1 MLENGRGQVRT
12 PKQVFDLPCI
22 IRLAYM
28 VKRPF
33 VKRKLSKKEVLLLDR
48 HTCQYCGQR
57 GPELTM
63 DHVRPRRQ
71 GGQQTWENIVSACI
85 PCNHRKAGTDAQR
98 GGNDAAEAAQGPIP
112 QPPTTCF
119 TGAPFWMSGKS
130 SFPGRWTEAGESRLL
145 SAARRDRD
153 VQHQRFQPQ
162 AGVDV
167 AVKRVEGLGHSADDP
182 AI

>member
-33 VKRKLSKKEVLLLDR
+33 VKRKLSKKEVLLRDR

-63 DHVRPRRQ
+63 DHVRPQAARRAADV
-71 GGQQTWENIVSACI
+71 GE
-85 PCNHRKAGTDAQR
+85 HRQRLHTVQPPEGGTDAQR

-112 QPPTTCF
+112 QPLLR
-119 TGAPFWMSGKS
+119 ALRAHHSG
-130 SFPGRWTEAGESRLL
+130 
-145 SAARRDRD
+145 
-153 VQHQRFQPQ
+153 
-162 AGVDV
+162 
-167 AVKRVEGLGHSADDP
+167 
-182 AI
+182 

>member
-1 MLENGRGQVRT
+1 MLNSPVLVLNLNYEPINVCNARRALLLIFRGKAEMLENGRGQVRT
-12 PKQVFDLPCI
+12 ARQVFDLPCI

-33 VKRKLSKKEVLLLDR
+33 VKRKLSKKEVLLRDR

-85 PCNHRKAGTDAQR
+85 PCNHRKAGRTPR
-98 GGNDAAEAAQGPIP
+98 
-112 QPPTTCF
+112 
-119 TGAPFWMSGKS
+119 
-130 SFPGRWTEAGESRLL
+130 EAGMMLL
-145 SAARRDRD
+145 KLPKAPYPSPYYVLYGRTILDEWKKFIPWEMD
-153 VQHQRFQPQ
+153 
-162 AGVDV
+162 
-167 AVKRVEGLGHSADDP
+167 
-182 AI
+182 